1 MQTTV
6 KQHSLGKAGKDY
18 LPLSDVAHVEPDHL
32 ATILQC
38 LQTMKNGDFSARLP
52 GSWTGLAG
60 KIADNFNEIVSA
72 NEQMAFELKRVGQAV
87 GKEGKT
93 RERLRVEKRRGAWD
107 DMEVSVNTLVEDLLR
122 PTAEVTRAIAAVAQG
137 NLTQTVRLD
146 VDGRPLEGEFL
157 RSANIVNTMIQQLGV
172 FTAEVTRVARE
183 VGTDGKLGGQA
194 QVPGVAGTWKDLTDS
209 VNSMAS
215 NLTGQVR
222 NIAEVATAV
231 ASGDLSRKITVDVR
245 GEILQ
250 LKEAINTMVDQLR
263 SFASEVTRV
272 AREVGT
278 DGKLGGQAVVPGV
291 DNGREHRVLIR
302 NIELLDEAGRL
313 EGVVAIVTDLT
324 ERALEHDL
332 DLSGHPDAPKPHH
345 KYHPI
350 VIRNRKVAAALGG
363 LLLFLLML
371 PIAGIYFSTGK
382 QLSPEEKR
390 LAAAEKEKRES
401 AARFNAMTPAQ
412 HIERA
417 KLALRP
423 GAGSASIQDALRNLK
438 VIPPSSPEAARA
450 KTLQKE
456 LIKAGNLAQAQSLID
471 AASNGGV
478 RDGMEKLRKARE
490 ILDTVHGQY
499 PNDNATSQLYRQ
511 AQAAAEQVAMRS
523 PQEFA
528 AAETKLVDFTWEK
541 GGFGTVMIAKFTVRN
556 DSPVDIADLKIQCQ
570 HYDSSGVVLDQ
581 NSGTAFGLVKAHATT
596 RIPNVNMGFL
606 NPESGNSRTTKTE
619 CEILGLKLASESE
632 ALSSTR

>member
-1 MQTTV
+1 MR
-6 KQHSLGKAGKDY
+6 G
-18 LPLSDVAHVEPDHL
+18 L
-32 ATILQC
+32 ATRAHDDILPRSSAIMKSAGAPSRAVDLAHFDARWKSPETLLAIFDQISDAIFFFDKN
-38 LQTMKNGDFSARLP
+38 LQL
-52 GSWTGLAG
+52 
-60 KIADNFNEIVSA
+60 
-72 NEQMAFELKRVGQAV
+72 
-87 GKEGKT
+87 
-93 RERLRVEKRRGAWD
+93 
-107 DMEVSVNTLVEDLLR
+107 VSVNPSGEKLFGLPASDMLGKPCWALFH
-122 PTAEVTRAIAAVAQG
+122 VA
-137 NLTQTVRLD
+137 
-146 VDGRPLEGEFL
+146 
-157 RSANIVNTMIQQLGV
+157 
-172 FTAEVTRVARE
+172 
-183 VGTDGKLGGQA
+183 
-194 QVPGVAGTWKDLTDS
+194 
-209 VNSMAS
+209 
-215 NLTGQVR
+215 
-222 NIAEVATAV
+222 
-231 ASGDLSRKITVDVR
+231 
-245 GEILQ
+245 
-250 LKEAINTMVDQLR
+250 
-263 SFASEVTRV
+263 ASEQDPNYSPHVPT
-272 AREVGT
+272 GT
-278 DGKLGGQAVVPGV
+278 LTLF